1 MLTLND
7 GSAPRAVVVDLL
19 DVPEVDVAVE
29 DAVAAFGAVAVIE
42 GQSDD
47 VLHVLGVLEGF
58 DGGVEV
64 VLIRQ
69 VDALQDG
76 ALGVQQVA
84 VVVAAADAVLGQHPV
99 GAGARPPP
107 AAAEQTQL
115 LAAAVVL
122 SADVGACMDGALRAL
137 LRGSSA
143 PQSPPPHPSRARS
156 HSAPRTLLPRAVE
169 DFDVFELHAD
179 ARPQGHRLG
188 RVVFAAPLNGAV
200 CMSPAMGSGHGA
212 ARPQPGLRL

>member
-29 DAVAAFGAVAVIE
+29 DAVAAFGAVAVIK

-143 PQSPPPHPSRARS
+143 PQSPPTPPQALGPTHPS
-156 HSAPRTLLPRAVE
+156 
-169 DFDVFELHAD
+169 
-179 ARPQGHRLG
+179 
-188 RVVFAAPLNGAV
+188 
-200 CMSPAMGSGHGA
+200 A
-212 ARPQPGLRL
+212 ARG